1 MAALAVHGSGVAGV
15 AAVSQ
20 STRILAVLQ
29 DGKPHSTRTIH
40 ALAGYS
46 RLNSRIAELRS
57 RGYVIDC
64 FHVPGKTGSDG
75 YGYTL
80 VSEPARSTQASSPP
94 DDSLEESGAA
104 STPIEACFGQISL
117 VTGKARGYSRRGFA
131 A

>member
-1 MAALAVHGSGVAGV
+1 VEADL
-15 AAVSQ
+15 VSQ
-20 STRILAVLQ
+20 NSRILAVLA

-57 RGYVIDC
+57 RGYVIEC

-80 VSEPARSTQASSPP
+80 VSEPARSTQASSPRLTAG
-94 DDSLEESGAA
+94 SSEESGAA
-104 STPIEACFGQISL
+104 STPIEACSGQLSL
-117 VTGKARGYSRRGFA
+117 SVA